1 MTDETKRRHDPAAGS
16 GAAGAVR
23 PVDEPLLVIEDLKT
37 HFFTDDGVVRAVD
50 GVSYDVRPGE
60 TLAVVG
66 ESGSGKSVTALSIL
80 RLVPEPPGRIV
91 GGRIRFKGTNLLELP
106 PARMREIRGKEISM
120 IFQEP
125 MTSLNPV
132 YTCGEQI
139 IETIVL
145 HEGVDRKA
153 ARVRAI
159 EMLQLVG
166 IPAPEQRVDE
176 YPHQMSGGMRQR
188 VMIAMALACRP
199 SILIADEPTTALDVT
214 IQAQI
219 LELLRS
225 LQHELGMAVILI
237 THDLGVV
244 AETADRVAVMYAGQ
258 VVEYCDVN
266 AAFKRPLHPY
276 TAGLQASL
284 PKLGIKQE
292 KLRVI
297 PGNVPNPARFP
308 RGCRFHPR
316 CPVMQERCL
325 TDPPLYD
332 FDGHL
337 SRCWRSDEIAAGKLD
352 PVKAEVPRG

>member
-1 MTDETKRRHDPAAGS
+1 MS
-16 GAAGAVR
+16 
-23 PVDEPLLVIEDLKT
+23 EPLLRIEDLKT

-50 GVSYDVRPGE
+50 GVSYEIREGE

-80 RLVPEPPGRIV
+80 KLIPSPPGKIV
-91 GGRIRFKGTNLLELP
+91 GGRILFRGRDLVTAP
-106 PARMREIRGKEISM
+106 PGEMRRIRGKEISM

-139 IETIVL
+139 MEAIVL
-145 HEGVDRKA
+145 HENVDRKE
-153 ARVRAI
+153 ARERAI
-159 EMLQLVG
+159 AMLQLVG
-166 IPAPEQRVDE
+166 ISLPEQRVDE

-219 LELLRS
+219 LELLKR
-225 LQHELGMAVILI
+225 LQDSLGMAVLLI

-258 VVEYCDVN
+258 VVEYCDSR
-266 AAFKRPLHPY
+266 AAFRRTLHPY
-276 TAGLQASL
+276 TGGLLASL
-284 PKLGIKQE
+284 PRLGGQRDA
-292 KLRVI
+292 LRVI
-297 PGNVPNPARFP
+297 PGTVPNPAHFP
-308 RGCRFHPR
+308 PACRFHPR
-316 CPVMQERCL
+316 CPVVQDRCRL
-325 TDPPLYD
+325 HDPPVLV
-332 FDGHL
+332 FDGDHE
-337 SRCWRSDEIAAGKLD
+337 SRCWRADEIAAGTLS
-352 PVKAEVPRG
+352 PIGEEVSRA

>member
-1 MTDETKRRHDPAAGS
+1 
-16 GAAGAVR
+16 
-23 PVDEPLLVIEDLKT
+23 LLQIEDLKT

-50 GVSYDVRPGE
+50 GVSYEIREGE

-80 RLVPEPPGRIV
+80 KLIPSPPGKIV
-91 GGRIRFKGTNLLELP
+91 GGRILFRGRDLVTAP
-106 PARMREIRGKEISM
+106 PNEMRRIRGKEISM

-139 IETIVL
+139 MEAIVL
-145 HEGVDRKA
+145 HENVDRKE
-153 ARVRAI
+153 ARERAI
-159 EMLQLVG
+159 AMLQLVG
-166 IPAPEQRVDE
+166 ISLPEQRVDE

-219 LELLRS
+219 LELLKR
-225 LQHELGMAVILI
+225 LQDSLGMAVLLI

-258 VVEYCDVN
+258 VVEYCDSR
-266 AAFKRPLHPY
+266 AAFRRTLHPY
-276 TAGLQASL
+276 TGGLLASL
-284 PKLGIKQE
+284 PRLGGQRE
-292 KLRVI
+292 ALRVI
-297 PGNVPNPARFP
+297 PGTVPNPAHFP
-308 RGCRFHPR
+308 PACRFHPR
-316 CPVMQERCL
+316 CPVVQDRCRL
-325 TDPPLYD
+325 HDPPVLV
-332 FDGHL
+332 FDGDHE
-337 SRCWRSDEIAAGKLD
+337 SRCWRADEIAAGTLS
-352 PVKAEVPRG
+352 PIGEEASRA